1 MQTESLATV
10 KANLSRF
17 VDEVQATHERVTIT
31 RKGRPAAVLIALED
45 LEGLVE
51 TLEVLSTP
59 GEVAAIREGEAAA
72 AAGDVFTLDQV
83 RADLAGRAAAAG
95 G

>member
-1 MQTESLATV
+1 MS
-10 KANLSRF
+10 
-17 VDEVQATHERVTIT
+17 
-31 RKGRPAAVLIALED
+31 LED

-59 GEVAAIREGEAAA
+59 GEVAAVREGEAAA
-72 AAGDVFTLDQV
+72 SAGDVFTLDQV
-83 RADLAGRAAAAG
+83 RADLAARPAADG

>member
-1 MQTESLATV
+1 MRGAAGLLPGRRAVFGGVVRPATR
-10 KANLSRF
+10 N
-17 VDEVQATHERVTIT
+17 
-31 RKGRPAAVLIALED
+31 GRPAAVLMSLED

-59 GEVAAIREGEAAA
+59 GEVAAVREGEAAA
-72 AAGDVFTLDQV
+72 SAGDVFTLDQV
-83 RADLAGRAAAAG
+83 RADLAARPAADG